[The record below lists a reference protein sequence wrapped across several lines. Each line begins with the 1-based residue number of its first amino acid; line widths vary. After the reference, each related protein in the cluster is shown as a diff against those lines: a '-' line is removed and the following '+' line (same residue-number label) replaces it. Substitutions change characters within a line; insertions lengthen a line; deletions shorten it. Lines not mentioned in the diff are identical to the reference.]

1 MKKSLV
7 FGLIAAG
14 LFFTGCSQN
23 LARFSVA
30 STGNLPMQNVEKGD
44 YVKGKDCVWRLFG
57 FPLGNT
63 QNRVSGAVAKA
74 LEQSAK
80 GRGNAGADALTN
92 IDISSSFWSLI
103 IIGKSCITAKGQPIS
118 IKQ

>member
-44 YVKGKDCVWRLFG
+44 YVKGKVACGTCLDSRLA
-57 FPLGNT
+57 T
-63 QNRVSGAVAKA
+63 RK
-74 LEQSAK
+74 
-80 GRGNAGADALTN
+80 
-92 IDISSSFWSLI
+92 
-103 IIGKSCITAKGQPIS
+103 TA
-118 IKQ
+118 